1 MNDIFNDLAGI
12 KQKLQSCELCPR
24 NCRVNRLEGEIGY
37 CGESSDIYVA
47 RAALHHW
54 EEPCISGD
62 RGSGTVFFTGC
73 NMRCVFCQ
81 NYKISSNRDGV
92 HQGQKVSIE
101 QLSEIFLKLEKQ
113 GAHNINLVT
122 PTHYAVQVK
131 EAIMLAKEKGIR
143 IPFVY
148 NSSGYEKVET
158 LQTLDGLIDIY
169 LPDFKYMD
177 EERAKKYSGAPDYP
191 LRAKA
196 AIAEMVRQVGE
207 PVFQD
212 GIMIKGV
219 IARHLVMPD
228 ANKDAKQIIRYLSET
243 YGETIFI
250 SILNQYTPI
259 SEQLKHYP
267 EINQRVS
274 MAQYERCV
282 DFAERLGVANAYVQ
296 ENSAVGEEFIPSFQ
310 GEGVNED

>member
-1 MNDIFNDLAGI
+1 
-12 KQKLQSCELCPR
+12 
-24 NCRVNRLEGEIGY
+24 V
-37 CGESSDIYVA
+37 SSTLKVA
-47 RAALHHW
+47 RAALHFW
-54 EEPCISGD
+54 EEPCISGVK
-62 RGSGTVFFTGC
+62 GSGTVFFSGC
-73 NMRCVFCQ
+73 SMHCVFCQ
-81 NYKISSNRDGV
+81 NEAIA
-92 HQGQKVSIE
+92 QGRIGKEIPKERLV
-101 QLSEIFLKLEKQ
+101 EIFLELQEK
-113 GAHNINLVT
+113 GANNINLVT
-122 PTHYAVQVK
+122 PGQYVPHIVWAV
-131 EAIMLAKEKGIR
+131 ERARDEGLLLPI
-143 IPFVY
+143 VY
-148 NSSGYEKVET
+148 NTSSYEKVDTIKQLEGIV
-158 LQTLDGLIDIY
+158 DVY
-169 LPDFKYMD
+169 LPDFKYWD
-177 EERAKKYSGAPDYP
+177 STLAAKYSNAPDYP
-191 LRAKA
+191 EVAKK